1 MTSTLHYGDNLEV
14 LRRHVRDESVDLVYL
29 DPPFMSGRDY
39 HAVFGTGEERKV
51 TEAFADTWQWGPE
64 AEVNYRAMVAS
75 GGSGANAMRALRA
88 LLGPSEMMA
97 YLSMMAPRLVELR
110 RVLRPT
116 GSLWLHCDPTAS
128 HYLKALLDVVF
139 GPACFRNEVVWR
151 YRRWPAKSRQLQR
164 MHDALLFYSAR
175 PQGNH
180 TFHVLY
186 GYEKLA
192 ESTLKTFGTRKQKA
206 DFSSGHRKPGTL
218 CEQTEGPPL
227 SDVWEIGVIAPI
239 SKERL
244 GYPTQKPEA
253 LLERIIRTSTNQG
266 DTVLDPFCG
275 CGTAVAVA
283 ERLGRRWIGIDVAP
297 VALNLVRHRLNRA
310 FGPGLV
316 FDVVGEPR
324 TLQDASALAR
334 QDRSQFRFWALGLVG
349 ARPTERRSRG
359 RGVDGRLAFHAEPG
373 RGRSR
378 GIVLSVNSG
387 KPQPSDL
394 RELRGA
400 CAREGADIGVLVTLG
415 EPDRELLRES
425 RKAGFYASSQGKH
438 PRLQILTIRQLL
450 AGARID
456 YPAIQPM
463 VSG

>member
-1 MTSTLHYGDNLEV
+1 MTSVLHYGDNLEV

-39 HAVFGTGEERKV
+39 HAIFGAGEDRKA
-51 TEAFADTWQWGPE
+51 TEAFADTWQWGLE
-64 AEVNYRAMVAS
+64 AEAAYQATVES
-75 GGSGANAMRALRA
+75 GGTAASALGALKA
-88 LLGPSEMMA
+88 LLGPSEMLA
-97 YLSMMAPRLVELR
+97 YLAMMAPRLVELR

-116 GSLWLHCDPTAS
+116 GNLWLHCDPTAS
-128 HYLKALLDVVF
+128 HYLKVLMDAIF
-139 GPACFRNEVVWR
+139 RPACFRNEVVWR

-175 PQGNH
+175 AHGSH
-180 TFHVLY
+180 TFNVLY

-206 DFSSGHRKPGTL
+206 DFSSGHRKPGML
-218 CEQTEGPPL
+218 SEQTAGPPL

-253 LLERIIRTSTNQG
+253 LLERIILSSSNAG

-297 VALNLVRHRLNRA
+297 VALNLVRHRLTRE
-310 FGPGLV
+310 FGPDLR
-316 FDVVGEPR
+316 FDVAGEPR
-324 TLQDASALAR
+324 TLEDARALAR
-334 QDRSQFRFWALGLVG
+334 QSRAQFRFWALGLVG
-349 ARPTERRSRG
+349 ARPTSERGPG
-359 RGVDGRLAFHAEPG
+359 RGVDGHLLFHDDPG
-373 RGRSR
+373 SGRSR
-378 GIVLSVNSG
+378 QIVLSVKSG

-394 RELRGA
+394 RDLRGA
-400 CAREGADIGVLVTLG
+400 QARQAADIGVLLTLG
-415 EPDRELLRES
+415 EPTRELRQAARQAGCYVSS
-425 RKAGFYASSQGKH
+425 RGRH
-438 PRLQILTIRQLL
+438 PRLQILTIEQLL
-450 AGARID
+450 GGARID
-456 YPAIQPM
+456 YP
-463 VSG
+463 SG